1 MLTVVDNRFLLG
13 SNSTSPFCFV
23 IVLNRALMTCT
34 LKVSHLE
41 MSVLLQTTFSTFI
54 LSGNKAGEVAKEIG
68 NYNTMHTVFQI

>member
-1 MLTVVDNRFLLG
+1 MLTVVDNRFLRG
-13 SNSTSPFCFV
+13 SNSTSPFCLV

-68 NYNTMHTVFQI
+68 NYNTTYTVFQI

>member
-68 NYNTMHTVFQI
+68 NYNTMYTVFQI

>member
-41 MSVLLQTTFSTFI
+41 MSVPLQTTFSTFI

-68 NYNTMHTVFQI
+68 NYNTMYTVFQI

>member
-1 MLTVVDNRFLLG
+1 MLTVVDNRFLFG

-41 MSVLLQTTFSTFI
+41 MSVPLQTTFSTFI

-68 NYNTMHTVFQI
+68 NYNTMYTVFQI

>member
-68 NYNTMHTVFQI
+68 NYNTMYTVVQI